1 MILTFVLAEIWED
14 RVGNAPN
21 VGEQR
26 YEEEMLQMWGTEVW
40 AGGLGLGLNQDK
52 NLYGTRIR
60 SHIPYW
66 LL

>member
-26 YEEEMLQMWGTEVW
+26 YEEEMLQMWGTEV
-40 AGGLGLGLNQDK
+40 
-52 NLYGTRIR
+52 
-60 SHIPYW
+60 
-66 LL
+66 